1 MVAHHY
7 ALPLKTRGAQHAGIS
22 QQMHSLTLGT
32 GAGKS
37 LAMHIKY
44 QQEQKML
51 RGITMQW
58 HWPII
63 QQ

>member
-7 ALPLKTRGAQHAGIS
+7 ALPLKAQDTQSAGIS

-37 LAMHIKY
+37 LAVHIKH
-44 QQEQKML
+44 QQEQ
-51 RGITMQW
+51 RG
-58 HWPII
+58 
-63 QQ
+63 